1 MDDPA
6 YVIIRLELDST
17 DDANAFLGRL
27 RQLWTDRGATPALRG
42 TPQVRILD
50 RVDRSPST

>member
-6 YVIIRLELDST
+6 YVVIRLELDST